1 MNNFEQ
7 KILNMKSSSHPNSD
21 SGQFLSKL
29 HGRIEESEQNK
40 KTIMTSFIM
49 IFVIGFLS
57 WSQLGV
63 SINEDIFPYF
73 IRTVVHVSRDVH
85 HYTVGSKSL
94 DEATSRRSFVLRR
107 TATHPPFLPPLPV
120 GHFPTTAAGQCGR
133 QCRKKTTTAGD
144 ILLCPTH

>member
-7 KILNMKSSSHPNSD
+7 KILNMKSSSHPSAD

-57 WSQLGV
+57 WSELGIP
-63 SINEDIFPYF
+63 INEEIFYSIETEDYF
-73 IRTVVHVSRDVH
+73 ETDFWTMSIDSLEVDES
-85 HYTVGSKSL
+85 YTEDLAYFLL
-94 DEATSRRSFVLRR
+94 DEGDLWEAVDL
-107 TATHPPFLPPLPV
+107 LNEIKMENEVPL
-120 GHFPTTAAGQCGR
+120 
-133 QCRKKTTTAGD
+133 
-144 ILLCPTH
+144 

>member
-21 SGQFLSKL
+21 SDQFLSKL

-63 SINEDIFPYF
+63 SVNEDIFYSIESEDYF
-73 IRTVVHVSRDVH
+73 ETDFWTMSIDSLEVDES
-85 HYTVGSKSL
+85 YTEDLAYFLL
-94 DEATSRRSFVLRR
+94 DE
-107 TATHPPFLPPLPV
+107 
-120 GHFPTTAAGQCGR
+120 
-133 QCRKKTTTAGD
+133 GD
-144 ILLCPTH
+144 LWEALDLLNEIKMEEEISL

>member
-21 SGQFLSKL
+21 SDQFLSKL

-57 WSQLGV
+57 MSQLGV
-63 SINEDIFPYF
+63 SINEDIYYSIETEHYF
-73 IRTVVHVSRDVH
+73 ETDFWTMSIDSVEVDES
-85 HYTVGSKSL
+85 YTEDLAYFLL
-94 DEATSRRSFVLRR
+94 DE
-107 TATHPPFLPPLPV
+107 
-120 GHFPTTAAGQCGR
+120 
-133 QCRKKTTTAGD
+133 GD
-144 ILLCPTH
+144 LWEAVDLLNEIKMEEEISL